1 MINLNHLKEAN
12 QNYFQHALKASYLS
26 IIFIFLSVVALIHAL
41 IPFVF
46 YDTVSTWIKDINKKI
61 QTTPNE

>member
-1 MINLNHLKEAN
+1 
-12 QNYFQHALKASYLS
+12 
-26 IIFIFLSVVALIHAL
+26 LIHAL

-46 YDTVSTWIKDINKKI
+46 YDTVSTWIKDINKEI